1 MYGPV
6 QNYLRLHAS
15 VHIST
20 QADRQFVH
28 EARAK
33 NVQRRLSLLDKALR
47 PCSFGACVAGIIVTE
62 KRRRLSQLQ
71 TCYTYVN
78 FGKGRTAVRT
88 CALHQSSDGNILYIW
103 LSFTWCFFVR
113 GAGRLHLHEA
123 FARSPIPRFVS
134 VQVFQTRTGGG
145 CRAKIS
151 PQRLV
156 TEHIVE
162 KASGFYG
169 HEAVSLHVKAD
180 WLMPA
185 MGGCGW
191 PRQRGLPLL
200 LRLSSLDCRPKRLSQ
215 FSVRRGGT
223 RFG

>member
-103 LSFTWCFFVR
+103 LSFTWCFFC
-113 GAGRLHLHEA
+113 E
-123 FARSPIPRFVS
+123 
-134 VQVFQTRTGGG
+134 G
-145 CRAKIS
+145 CRALAS
-151 PQRLV
+151 PRSLRQI
-156 TEHIVE
+156 TNSEICQC
-162 KASGFYG
+162 AGF
-169 HEAVSLHVKAD
+169 
-180 WLMPA
+180 PNTN
-185 MGGCGW
+185 
-191 PRQRGLPLL
+191 RG
-200 LRLSSLDCRPKRLSQ
+200 RLSSKDISTK
-215 FSVRRGGT
+215 VGH
-223 RFG
+223 